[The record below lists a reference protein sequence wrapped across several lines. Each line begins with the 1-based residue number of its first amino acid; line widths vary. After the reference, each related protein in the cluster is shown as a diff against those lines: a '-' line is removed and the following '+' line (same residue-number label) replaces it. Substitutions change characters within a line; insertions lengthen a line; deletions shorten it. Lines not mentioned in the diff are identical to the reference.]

1 MRVEQDQSD
10 SFGSLAPIRSCIRK
24 HLLVVDE
31 DSRFRGVLTDYLS
44 QHAFRV
50 TGAKDRYHAEQVLA
64 AEQVDLTI
72 IDLNLRQE
80 DGLGL
85 VSRLSGS
92 FGAPVIIMSG
102 DRLEEADKVAAL
114 ELGAS
119 DYVTKPFGMREF
131 VARVRAALR
140 VRPASTERKGWKIYS
155 FAGWVLNIRTRQLTY
170 GEELTV
176 KLTPCEFNLLT
187 AFVKAPGHVLSRAQ
201 LLSASRV
208 HDEEVFDR
216 CIDVLVL
223 RLRRK
228 LEVDPSRPKLI
239 RTERGMGYALDTDVT
254 VEERSRPC

>member
-1 MRVEQDQSD
+1 MRVEQNQND
-10 SFGSLAPIRSCIRK
+10 SFGSFAPIRTCARK
-24 HLLVVDE
+24 HLLVIDE
-31 DSRFRGVLTDYLS
+31 DSKFRGVLTDYLS

-50 TGAKDRYHAEQVLA
+50 TGAKDRYHAERILT
-64 AEQVDLTI
+64 AEQIDLTI
-72 IDLNLRQE
+72 IDLNLHQE

-85 VSRLSGS
+85 VSRLSENS
-92 FGAPVIIMSG
+92 DVPLIIMSG

-140 VRPASTERKGWKIYS
+140 VRPVSPERKGWKVYS

-170 GEELTV
+170 GGDMTV
-176 KLTPCEFNLLT
+176 KLTPCEFNLLA

-216 CIDVLVL
+216 CVDVLVL

-228 LEVDPSRPKLI
+228 LEADPSRPKLI

-254 VEERSRPC
+254 VEERSRP